1 MTKRKTRRRF
11 TWARGQKYLKGFL
24 VGLLRYTLLICLAYL
39 ILAPILSNI
48 VTAITHPA
56 DLGLSSSIWIPNRF
70 SLQNMHVT
78 SLILNYWK
86 TLPSSLLYT
95 LIIML
100 LQLVCTLLAGYS
112 FARLKF
118 TGQNILFF
126 CVIVTIIVPSQ
137 IIMLP
142 QYLYFKDFK
151 LLGIIPLYNQGKGMN
166 LLNNPAVIYVLSAL
180 GMGLK
185 SGLYIYIFRQTFRG
199 LPKELEQA
207 AYVDGAG
214 FIRTF
219 TSIVLPCAGPG
230 LITVGTLSFVWNW
243 NDVSFLSWFDP
254 ANTKSLMFMY
264 IKRTASMKE
273 ALDSISSKVPGTYT
287 FLSNN
292 LLYQNAISKTCALFV
307 LIPLII
313 LYLIVQRRFVQ
324 GVERRDDVLH
334 SFHGEGFT
342 LIDLLLRGI
351 VNAAVCGRVLFD
363 PSIPQSRIHD
373 LGQEH
378 PHVMKILGGQVFLF
392 AKEILNDLC
401 ADLVDGRLPPCWIE
415 VCVEDADITFQCRG
429 LQLPLFI
436 GLQPFSGVFSK

>member
-11 TWARGQKYLKGFL
+11 TWARGQKYLKGIL
-24 VGLLRYTLLICLAYL
+24 TGLLRYTLLICLAYL

-48 VTAITHPA
+48 VTAVTHPA

-86 TLPSSLLYT
+86 TLPASFLYT

-118 TGQNILFF
+118 RGQSVLFF

-151 LLGIIPLYNQGKGMN
+151 LLGIIPLYNQGRGMN

-254 ANTKSLMFMY
+254 ANTRSLMFMY

-273 ALDSISSKVPGTYT
+273 ALDGISSKVPGTYT

-307 LIPLII
+307 LIPLIV

-324 GVERRDDVLH
+324 GVER
-334 SFHGEGFT
+334 S
-342 LIDLLLRGI
+342 GI
-351 VNAAVCGRVLFD
+351 VG
-363 PSIPQSRIHD
+363 
-373 LGQEH
+373 
-378 PHVMKILGGQVFLF
+378 
-392 AKEILNDLC
+392 
-401 ADLVDGRLPPCWIE
+401 
-415 VCVEDADITFQCRG
+415 
-429 LQLPLFI
+429 
-436 GLQPFSGVFSK
+436 

>member
-1 MTKRKTRRRF
+1 MTKRKTRRLF

-24 VGLLRYTLLICLAYL
+24 LGLLRYTLLICLAYL

-48 VTAITHPA
+48 VTAVTHPA

-324 GVERRDDVLH
+324 GVER
-334 SFHGEGFT
+334 S
-342 LIDLLLRGI
+342 GI
-351 VNAAVCGRVLFD
+351 VG
-363 PSIPQSRIHD
+363 
-373 LGQEH
+373 
-378 PHVMKILGGQVFLF
+378 
-392 AKEILNDLC
+392 
-401 ADLVDGRLPPCWIE
+401 
-415 VCVEDADITFQCRG
+415 
-429 LQLPLFI
+429 
-436 GLQPFSGVFSK
+436 